1 MPVLLSI
8 LVHLCLMP
16 NGLSTPDYLFWLGS
30 WHPNNENWLQQC
42 ISLRYPVWSWMC
54 VFFLCTQC
62 IVFGFLAQGPL
73 VCLNLLN
80 SSTSKCVKPS
90 LCAPSVNAD
99 TPEDASPEDN
109 NCGEMTL
116 LSLQHNPVICQQFA
130 SRRLP
135 ASSGSCMWGRCKTA
149 SGHLFQLYYWDGN

>member
-1 MPVLLSI
+1 MVYPHLIICSGWVADTLVMRTGCYNVSPSDTLSDPEC
-8 LVHLCLMP
+8 V
-16 NGLSTPDYLFWLGS
+16 
-30 WHPNNENWLQQC
+30 
-42 ISLRYPVWSWMC
+42 

-80 SSTSKCVKPS
+80 SSTSTCVKPS

-109 NCGEMTL
+109 NRGEMTL

-135 ASSGSCMWGRCKTA
+135 ASSGSCMWGRCQTA
-149 SGHLFQLYYWDGN
+149 SGHLFQLYCWDGN